1 MTLELYMDT
10 AKRPQ
15 LQLNGRIWIRNI
27 GMRISQEGE
36 FLDEASD
43 RIAVGE
49 WEEKTG
55 HDRTGAFR
63 SYSCLYSC
71 DDEPLFRLEIRLYSD
86 IAVIN
91 AVLSRDL
98 TGISR
103 GDSFTTP
110 GVLLPWFTIPAELS
124 FLLATFGLDGGK
136 DDYPG
141 GYWPTV
147 KAGRGV
153 DELPEQAF
161 SPLVLYDE
169 KDALAVAPGNMFLT
183 SPLVKTAAGVGRG
196 VHGAADYLPAG
207 TEIETVFAVGD
218 DVPGALMRLGDFLMT
233 RSGKSRPQSDS
244 HPLLSRL
251 GWWNAYGGYYTE
263 PIRKLDAESLTA
275 VLAGLQEKKVPIGY
289 LGLDLWYLYEQIGQ
303 AIRYTP
309 DPEKYPRGIGEIA
322 RDANVATVL
331 HLSALSDK
339 NVYGAD
345 GAEPAFYQDVARELT
360 HEEAIVAW
368 HDWLRTQQHLTSKL
382 RNDPAAADGWF
393 AGMAGAFAESDL
405 DVLLCMQ
412 TMGMNLAS
420 TQHPNI
426 ISGRTHTDYL
436 FTQPEALAE
445 AARRGH
451 PEFQA
456 GFIPARELH
465 RQNLLMGTVL
475 YALGMMPFHDL
486 FLTRE
491 HPGLGG
497 NHPDEEAVLRALSCG
512 PVGIGDGPGMS
523 DPELIQR
530 LLLPDGTLA
539 HPDHP
544 PFPIMSTLR
553 ADVQAFFTEH
563 QAGEVRW
570 GYLLLL
576 NTTDR
581 EAPFRIESPLAG
593 DFLFWDG
600 LRNRAVPE
608 IAGTLPPGRIAYFV
622 LVPKQEGIGL
632 LGLWNRFI
640 PAGAGY
646 MQEVVWN
653 DGWHLKVSQ
662 SNDRIAVISDSP
674 IAARISG
681 GRAARID
688 RYGADVWLISLDGDT
703 DEVHIRR
710 R

>member
-1 MTLELYMDT
+1 MTLELYVDT
-10 AKRPQ
+10 SKRLQ
-15 LQLNGRIWIRNI
+15 LQLNGRVWVRDI
-27 GMRISQEGE
+27 GVRISQEGE
-36 FLDEASD
+36 FLDELSGLT
-43 RIAVGE
+43 VGE
-49 WEEKTG
+49 WEQKAG
-55 HDRTGAFR
+55 HDRVGAFWSNR
-63 SYSCLYSC
+63 SMYFCNG
-71 DDEPLFRLEIRLYSD
+71 EPLLRLDVRLYSD
-86 IAVIN
+86 IAVID
-91 AVLSRDL
+91 AVLTRDL

-110 GVLLPWFTIPAELS
+110 GVFLPWFSIPEELS
-124 FLLATFGLDGGK
+124 FLLTTFGLDGGE

-147 KAGRGV
+147 KTGQGM
-153 DELPEQAF
+153 DDLPEQAF

-169 KDALAVAPGNMFLT
+169 NAALAVAPGNMFLT
-183 SPLVKTAAGVGRG
+183 SSLVKDAAGIGRG
-196 VHGAADYLPAG
+196 IHGAVDSLPTG
-207 TEIETVFAVGD
+207 TEIQTVFAVGK
-218 DVPGALMRLGDFLMT
+218 DVPEALMRLGDFLMA

-263 PIRKLDAESLTA
+263 PIRKLDAEGLTA
-275 VLAGLQEKKVPIGY
+275 ILAGLREKKIPIGY

-303 AIRYTP
+303 AIRYVP
-309 DPEKYPRGIGEIA
+309 DPKKYPHGIGKIA
-322 RDANVATVL
+322 RDAGVFTVL
-331 HLSALSDK
+331 HLSALSKK
-339 NVYGAD
+339 NVYGANGSD
-345 GAEPAFYQDVARELT
+345 PTFYWEVARELT
-360 HEEAIVAW
+360 REGAIVAW
-368 HDWLRTQQHLTSKL
+368 HDWLRTQQHLISRL
-382 RNDPAAADGWF
+382 RNDPTAADAWF
-393 AGMAGAFAESDL
+393 AGMAKAFADSGL

-412 TMGMNLAS
+412 TMGMNFAS
-420 TQHPNI
+420 TQYPNI

-456 GFIPARELH
+456 GYIPARELH
-465 RQNLLMGTVL
+465 RQNLLMGMVL

-491 HPGLGG
+491 HPRLGG
-497 NHPDEEAVLRALSCG
+497 AYSDEEAVLRALSCG

-523 DPELIQR
+523 DSVLIQR

-544 PFPIMSTLR
+544 PFPVMSTLNS
-553 ADVQAFFTEH
+553 DVQAFFTEH
-563 QAGEVRW
+563 RAGEVHW

-581 EAPFRIESPLAG
+581 EAPFRIEPPLAG

-600 LRNRAVPE
+600 LHNRVVSK
-608 IAGTLPPGRIAYFV
+608 IAGTLPAGRIAYFI
-622 LVPKQEGIGL
+622 LVPKREGIGL
-632 LGLWNRFI
+632 LGLWDRFV
-640 PAGAGY
+640 PAEVRY

-653 DGWHLKVSQ
+653 DGWHLKVSR
-662 SNDRIAVISDSP
+662 SNDRIAVVSDGP

-681 GRAARID
+681 DKTARVD
-688 RYGADVWLISLDGDT
+688 RYGTDVWLIKLDNDT
-703 DEVHIRR
+703 DEVHISRR
-710 R
+710 